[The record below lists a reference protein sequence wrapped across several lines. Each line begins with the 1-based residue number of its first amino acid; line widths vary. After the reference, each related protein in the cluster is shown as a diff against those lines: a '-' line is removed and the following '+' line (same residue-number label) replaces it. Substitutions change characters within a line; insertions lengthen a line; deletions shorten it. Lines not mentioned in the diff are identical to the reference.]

1 MQKEF
6 VNVNTPRERKVIDF
20 VVTTVEVYSKN
31 DFFTSKSRA
40 MYTLRED
47 CRAMIK
53 LCKKIPVLKDNDI
66 ILKLKFYIKKFDW
79 TWHSVTLLA
88 YIMEEATNLLLMEL
102 EE

>member
-6 VNVNTPRERKVIDF
+6 INANTPRERKVIDF
-20 VVTTVEVYSKN
+20 VLTTVEVYSKN
-31 DFFTSKSRA
+31 EFYTSKSRA

-47 CRAMIK
+47 CRTMIK
-53 LCKKIPVLKDNDI
+53 LCKKMPILKEHDI

-79 TWHSVTLLA
+79 TWHSVTSLV
-88 YIMEEATNLLLMEL
+88 YIMEEATSLLLMEL